1 MFFWSF
7 FFFRDIFLFKLA
19 FHTYETL
26 SNKNKISKRNVKK
39 EELDKKGISD
49 TTTELEI
56 SSNLSDE
63 STITIGGPPGPIKE
77 KKIER
82 LDESLDVK
90 LNSYLMKW

>member
-1 MFFWSF
+1 M
-7 FFFRDIFLFKLA
+7 FFRDVLLFKLA

-26 SNKNKISKRNVKK
+26 SNKFKISSRNSKK
-39 EELDKKGISD
+39 LESGISD

-63 STITIGGPPGPIKE
+63 SNITIGGPPGPMKE

>member
-1 MFFWSF
+1 
-7 FFFRDIFLFKLA
+7 LA

-26 SNKNKISKRNVKK
+26 SNKNKIAKRSKELERKGS
-39 EELDKKGISD
+39 EELDIA
-49 TTTELEI
+49 
-56 SSNLSDE
+56 SNLSDD

-90 LNSYLMKW
+90 LNS

>member
-1 MFFWSF
+1 ML
-7 FFFRDIFLFKLA
+7 LFKLA

-26 SNKNKISKRNVKK
+26 SNKSKITRRNTIKA
-39 EELDKKGISD
+39 EKGVSE
-49 TTTELEI
+49 TTELEI

-63 STITIGGPPGPIKE
+63 SNITIGGPPGPIKE

>member
-1 MFFWSF
+1 M
-7 FFFRDIFLFKLA
+7 LFKLA

-26 SNKNKISKRNVKK
+26 SNKSKITRRNTIKA
-39 EELDKKGISD
+39 EKGVSE
-49 TTTELEI
+49 TTELEI

-63 STITIGGPPGPIKE
+63 SNITIGGPPGPIKE